1 MVEDR
6 VQKMCVERKEK
17 EKKKIDKWEENA
29 VKSGKG
35 SSFFFFFLIMW
46 NVVPCGKNGLSSNRN
61 PEKRKMETYFV
72 FN

>member
-6 VQKMCVERKEK
+6 VQKICVERKEK

-35 SSFFFFFLIMW
+35 SSFY
-46 NVVPCGKNGLSSNRN
+46 VECSSLW
-61 PEKRKMETYFV
+61 EEGFE
-72 FN
+72 FQ

>member
-35 SSFFFFFLIMW
+35 SSFFFFF
-46 NVVPCGKNGLSSNRN
+46 NYVECSSLW
-61 PEKRKMETYFV
+61 EEWFE
-72 FN
+72 F